1 METSWNQT
9 YICGDLFF
17 WSTDRFPERH
27 HSKGRHRDAAPG
39 TKALSSPSGRVH
51 QSWGALLPACWI
63 SNVKAYPPG
72 THGTAGEQT
81 AETLLALTELG
92 KWCMSSLVGAVMTL
106 GGRAICMRKAKA
118 MLFVFLCNEVT
129 WDNLWFLVSCLG
141 YRVTFLTGPLGYVC
155 LGQKGAD
162 PRKTSRRRLRCRAV
176 VLLGQPMHPPAYVWS
191 ENADSEHS
199 LEIDK
204 YQSYEGSQ
212 PIWWSQGMTLC
223 CHDEPERGSCGGGW
237 PQGSSTVC
245 GCQLCPRP
253 VGWPCRGQDAVG
265 ILSVPSLPHP
275 WWHHPLW
282 EPTWPDIACSQLFY
296 YRSI

>member
-17 WSTDRFPERH
+17 WSMDRFPERH

-92 KWCMSSLVGAVMTL
+92 KWCTSSLVGAVMTL

-141 YRVTFLTGPLGYVC
+141 YRVTFLTGLLGYVC

-162 PRKTSRRRLRCRAV
+162 PRKTSRRRLCCRAV

-212 PIWWSQGMTLC
+212 PIWWA
-223 CHDEPERGSCGGGW
+223 RA
-237 PQGSSTVC
+237 
-245 GCQLCPRP
+245 
-253 VGWPCRGQDAVG
+253 WPCAVMMSQRGEVVVEADHRAAAQSVAVSCAHVLWGDPAEVRMLWASCLSPPCLIPGG
-265 ILSVPSLPHP
+265 IIPCGNP
-275 WWHHPLW
+275 
-282 EPTWPDIACSQLFY
+282 PDQT
-296 YRSI
+296 